1 MTRRRR
7 LRPAGVESA
16 GLWGDDP
23 APPPGAA
30 PDSIRPAPD
39 SIRPAPDSTSPAPD
53 HTRAAPD
60 PIRPTPDPTGLL
72 RSLGPPPLS
81 TSPGVAFASLAVA
94 YEEVVRAATALAAA
108 GGILAEE
115 PVEEA

>member
-23 APPPGAA
+23 APPPRA
-30 PDSIRPAPD
+30 
-39 SIRPAPDSTSPAPD
+39 APDSTSPAPD
-53 HTRAAPD
+53 HTSPAPDHTRAAPDPIRPAPD